1 MAYLTQYSGSVPVIK
16 FHIDQ
21 PLMRIGQHIDM
32 DICVP
37 EDGIADHHA
46 ALEAIK
52 QSESY
57 SFIIKSREDEKAIEL
72 NGESVT
78 SAELKGGDWLVI
90 GGVEF
95 QFTDDGIN
103 HIKESLS
110 IVSDVKPV
118 ISAQNG
124 IVQDA
129 QESEALKMVKQLKE
143 DVASITTEE
152 LLEDSRFS
160 RRLNFF

>member
-16 FHIDQ
+16 FNIDQ
-21 PLMRIGQHIDM
+21 PLMTLGQHFDM

-37 EDGIADHHA
+37 EDGIADNHA
-46 ALEAIK
+46 SVEAIK

-57 SFIIKSREDEKAIEL
+57 RFVIKSREDEKLVEL
-72 NGESVT
+72 NGESVAY
-78 SAELKGGDWLVI
+78 AELHDGDWIVI

-95 QFTDDGIN
+95 QFTDNGIN
-103 HIKESLS
+103 EIHETHTEIASSKVITQE
-110 IVSDVKPV
+110 KP
-118 ISAQNG
+118 
-124 IVQDA
+124 
-129 QESEALKMVKQLKE
+129 ESEALKLIKQIKE
-143 DVASITTEE
+143 EVDSVTSEE